1 MSTEAEAP
9 VTAHPPLLGQGAAG
23 ALLAGGLLGL
33 EALGQWP
40 LLAGVLVVQV
50 LLALGVLALLDAPAA
65 TGIFY
70 LVAAAAVAADV
81 TVAVDDGSIREV
93 PGVLGLALVAG
104 LLHQLVRRQRQRVV
118 ESLAATMVIAGLVC
132 MTATLT
138 AAPEHGNGVWPL
150 RIALAAAALTLLAG
164 RIGDRF
170 LPRPVIALSATRA
183 WPGLGLG
190 LVAGVGTAVAVNNGH
205 LPTSR
210 AALIGL
216 VAVSVVA
223 GIDLALDLAA
233 TELSPTHEQAR
244 RIAALRPVSVL
255 LPFAALAPV
264 VLLVMRLLPES

>member
-23 ALLAGGLLGL
+23 AVLAGGLLGL

-65 TGIFY
+65 GGIF
-70 LVAAAAVAADV
+70 LLAAAAAVAADV
-81 TVAVDDGSIREV
+81 VIAADDGSIEAL
-93 PGVLGLALVAG
+93 PGVLGLSLFAG
-104 LLHQLVRRQRQRVV
+104 LFHQLVRRNRQRVV
-118 ESLAATMVIAGLVC
+118 ESLAATMVIAGLLC

-138 AAPEHGNGVWPL
+138 AAPEQPAGSWPL
-150 RIALAAAALTLLAG
+150 RIALAAAALTLLGG

-170 LPRPVIALSATRA
+170 LPRPVIASTATRA

-190 LVAGVGTAVAVNNGH
+190 LVAGVGSAVLVNNGH
-205 LPTSR
+205 LETTR

-233 TELSPTHEQAR
+233 TEMSPTHEQAR

-264 VLLVMRLLPES
+264 VILVMRLLPES